1 MAVYANA
8 EPPVDAP
15 KVITLTDEER
25 DSGVMGDK
33 KLYDAIEAFFT
44 EGLVV
49 IENAIDVAIID
60 KLNKRMLQDTEKLLN
75 GGGQVHFNHLN
86 QNAATKGAAAGGNLS
101 QVPPL
106 EKEWLFPEVYANKH
120 GARVVSNILGPRP
133 EVHFIRSNTLLATD
147 ERQLVHA
154 DLRFEHPEHP
164 FAIAL
169 NTCLIDVG
177 PENGSTEIW
186 LGTQNTNL
194 DDHRELGE
202 PMIAEAKLEARRKVR
217 GPIYPRIKR
226 GSIILR
232 DLRLWHAGM
241 PNPTQEVR
249 IMLAIVYY
257 AAWYKNG
264 VVTPMPESLR
274 PTIEALEEYGQIKIA
289 TEWVPDEGYNYLNI
303 KFSNNFSSTLTPWV
317 WEKIRHIK
325 TVRGY

>member
-1 MAVYANA
+1 MAVSTSIPAS
-8 EPPVDAP
+8 VDSP
-15 KVITLTDEER
+15 KVVTLTDEER

-60 KLNKRMLQDTEKLLN
+60 KLNKRMLEDTHKLLS
-75 GGGQVHFNHLN
+75 GQGEVHFNHLN
-86 QNAATKGAAAGGNLS
+86 QNAATKGSAA
-101 QVPPL
+101 
-106 EKEWLFPEVYANKH
+106 EWLFPEVYANKH
-120 GARVVSNILGPRP
+120 GARIVSNILGPQP

-177 PENGSTEIW
+177 PENGSTELW

-202 PMIAEAKLEARRKVR
+202 PMIAEEKLEARRKVR
-217 GPIYPRIKR
+217 GPCYPRLRK
-226 GSIILR
+226 GSIVLR

-241 PNPTQEVR
+241 PNPTQDVR

-264 VVTPMPESLR
+264 VTTPMPESLK
-274 PTIEALEEYGQIKIA
+274 PTIEALEDYGKIKIA
-289 TEWVPDEGYNYLNI
+289 TQWVPDEGYNYLNI

-317 WEKIRHIK
+317 WERIQHVK
-325 TVRGY
+325 TVKGY